1 MTTTMESKSVTPSD
15 PQPTPDGIATWPAA
29 IKNYFEELKMEM
41 RRVTWP
47 SEKQVKATT
56 VVVIASV
63 FAFSAYFFVVDF
75 LIGRGINQLFKV
87 LAK

>member
-1 MTTTMESKSVTPSD
+1 METKSVAVESA
-15 PQPTPDGIATWPAA
+15 PQGGGIASWPAA

-47 SEKQVKATT
+47 NEKQVKATT

-63 FAFSAYFFVVDF
+63 FAFAAYFFVVDF
-75 LIGRGINQLFKV
+75 IIGRGITQIFKV
-87 LAK
+87 LGK

>member
-1 MTTTMESKSVTPSD
+1 METKSVAVETKPEAG
-15 PQPTPDGIATWPAA
+15 GIATWPAA
-29 IKNYFEELKMEM
+29 IATYFEELKMEM

-47 SEKQVKATT
+47 NEKQVKATT

-63 FAFSAYFFVVDF
+63 FAFAVYFFVVDF
-75 LIGRGINQLFKV
+75 IIGRGITQIFKV